1 MLPNVFTFTLQRSNS
16 SGDCESFSLMP
27 LLVNL
32 NKDYKVTK
40 FTATASDERLGLDL
54 LFAGG

>member
-1 MLPNVFTFTLQRSNS
+1 MLPNVFTLQRSNS